1 MRKSLSRS
9 TKLWRKVDDM
19 QIIISQSWSL
29 LCKKCR
35 QVVGPDLG
43 LRVRGS
49 LLKRVIAEGKGEL
62 ARNGLPW
69 WLRR

>member
-1 MRKSLSRS
+1 
-9 TKLWRKVDDM
+9 M
-19 QIIISQSWSL
+19 QIIILQLWSL

-49 LLKRVIAEGKGEL
+49 LSKRVIAEGKWEL

-69 WLRR
+69 WLRQ

>member
-1 MRKSLSRS
+1 
-9 TKLWRKVDDM
+9 M

-35 QVVGPDLG
+35 QVVGPNLG

-49 LLKRVIAEGKGEL
+49 LFKRVIAEGKGEL

>member
-1 MRKSLSRS
+1 
-9 TKLWRKVDDM
+9 M
-19 QIIISQSWSL
+19 QIIISQSWPL

-35 QVVGPDLG
+35 QVGGPDLG

-49 LLKRVIAEGKGEL
+49 LSKRVIAEGQWEL
-62 ARNGLPW
+62 ARNGLPL